1 MFLPSVMNYESSILH
16 YGNFSN
22 LKRMGIRM
30 FEAFDKKARTEQ
42 ELYDVLRASLS
53 INGTLISPTQL
64 LRRAAAKCPTTAA
77 IIFQDQ
83 SITYQELF
91 QRACAL
97 TQLLRNTV
105 QPRDR
110 VIICFENS
118 PEFYIAYWAAWQL
131 GAVVIPLN
139 IFLREREI
147 NHIVNDSLP
156 AAIITSSDRVGLF
169 ERAGIDSLPAIFT
182 EQQMQENASD
192 ELGEAEIFNFSPDE
206 MAVLLYTSGTTGEPK
221 GVMLSG
227 KNIITNVL
235 QSVTRIQLTQTERVF
250 AVLPLFHAFAQCACI
265 WAPVLACCT
274 VVLVPKIDRR
284 QIMQGLA
291 KEPTVFLGVPALYGL
306 MCLLK
311 NAPLDSIKFFASGG
325 DAMPDRIRMAFELLY
340 RRKICSGFGMTETSP
355 VISWDLGDDLE
366 STDAAGRPLIG
377 VDISIRD
384 VQGKEMS
391 CGTIGAIW
399 VRGDNVMLGYYNA
412 PERTAEV
419 IKDGWLDTGDL
430 GYVNANG
437 RIVITG
443 RLKDLIKNKGFN
455 IYPQE
460 VENILALHPNVLR
473 VAVVGKP
480 DESEGE
486 IPVAYVQLRATEPY
500 VEKALEALCKAQLAF
515 YKVPRVFHCSVDE
528 LPSTAMGK
536 VNKKELRTWQK

>member
-1 MFLPSVMNYESSILH
+1 
-16 YGNFSN
+16 
-22 LKRMGIRM
+22 M
-30 FEAFDKKARTEQ
+30 FEAFDKKAPTEQ
-42 ELYDVLRASLS
+42 ALYDVLRASLS
-53 INGTLISPTQL
+53 IDGTLISPTQL
-64 LRRAAAKCPTTAA
+64 LRRAAAKCPTTVA
-77 IIFQDQ
+77 IMFQDQ
-83 SITYQELF
+83 SITFHELF
-91 QRACAL
+91 RRACAL

-105 QPRDR
+105 RPRDR
-110 VIICFENS
+110 VIVCFENS
-118 PEFYIAYWAAWQL
+118 LEFYVAYWAAWQV

-147 NHIVNDSLP
+147 NHIVNDARP
-156 AAIITSSDRVGLF
+156 TAIITSTDRVELF
-169 ERAGIDSLPAIFT
+169 ERAGIDDLPPIIT
-182 EQQMQENASD
+182 EQQMQEDSST
-192 ELGEAEIFNFSPDE
+192 ELSEAGIFNFSPDE

-235 QSVTRIQLTQTERVF
+235 QAVSRIQLTQTERVF
-250 AVLPLFHAFAQCACI
+250 AVLPLFHAFAQCACV

-284 QIMQGLA
+284 QIVQGLE
-291 KEPTVFLGVPALYGL
+291 KKPTVFLGVPALYGL
-306 MCLLK
+306 MCLFK

-325 DAMPDRIRMAFELLY
+325 DAMPDRIRMAFELIY
-340 RRKICSGFGMTETSP
+340 RRKICSGFGMTEASP

-377 VDISIRD
+377 VNISIRD
-384 VQGKEMS
+384 VQGKEMPH
-391 CGTIGAIW
+391 GTIGAIW
-399 VRGDNVMLGYYNA
+399 VHGDNVMLGYYNA

-419 IKDGWLDTGDL
+419 IKNGWLDTGDL
-430 GYVNANG
+430 GYMNANG

-460 VENILALHPNVLR
+460 VENVLALYPNVLR
-473 VAVVGKP
+473 VGVVGRP

-486 IPVAYVQLRATEPY
+486 ISVAYVQLRKPEPH

-528 LPSTAMGK
+528 LPLTALGK
-536 VNKKELRTWQK
+536 VNKKILRAPQSTRGERKE